1 MTLLARFVEEIHLG
15 VVEDPHTRRSVVLTE
30 KVTVCPSCNCF
41 HSLRHHDM
49 TIRCAACDW
58 STPASDATFSDS

>member
-1 MTLLARFVEEIHLG
+1 MAQMARFVEEIHLG
-15 VVEDPHTRRSVVLTE
+15 VVDDPHTCCPVILTE

-49 TIRCAACDW
+49 TIRCVACEW
-58 STPASDATFSDS
+58 STPAQDAPFSDS